1 MKFRSL
7 RVIKWYSATLGAS
20 VGAVLFAY
28 LGFVPVLP
36 GIVVFSLICYGSLAS
51 LRPTEEESNPYHK
64 LSESIAIVGIISF
77 LPLIMLTDFLAALVV
92 FIGFAQ
98 LALNFQTYD
107 YRRFYV
113 GMAVSFVF
121 ICVGAAE
128 SKSGFYLVFFLIYT
142 ILAGMSIGYAYMAQR
157 QNMESPQWDWTS
169 RTRVSLL
176 MVGLALV
183 IYLALPRFQAG
194 GWFSQPSSDHF
205 YHNKKWE
212 SEAKKNENN
221 HVVDLLSELT
231 EKERDEQN
239 RLNPDGLTE
248 KGNDNSDHDGKNKS
262 GELKESDGN
271 PHEQKSLNPE
281 GLTEKGDENSDHDRK
296 NKSDDYEYRGFK
308 RKFDINTPDAKGH
321 RFSNHIVARMRSD
334 HSQYLRVR
342 IFDIFDGMSWHA
354 SSDQSVFVGM
364 GFDGVELMPPGAYA
378 SSELNS
384 YEIYIESNI
393 GNYIPVAAVP
403 VKLKFPATAVTMNIF
418 GQLCSP
424 GALREGT
431 SYAVVSQHNVLNGRL
446 FAELDH
452 QPLPSYLQLPP
463 LMDQRIGEL
472 AGKITEGAT
481 SQLAKAVALE
491 SHLRSQYKYD
501 FNSAFISQKHTP
513 LSEFLFERKRGH
525 CEYFASA
532 LSIMLRTQNISSRLV
547 TGFSAGNRNPMTGY
561 YDIYAIDGH
570 AWVEAFVD
578 NQGWVILEPTAYYD
592 GPLLK
597 EEKLSAQQI
606 NDYVYRE
613 TRLRKALGQ
622 DKPTLEGIINA
633 LWQLIYVMVS
643 AGLGYVK
650 LFILTC
656 WQGIVF
662 MLIVISGV
670 WYGWLKYK
678 GTWSAYRL
686 NKKVAAHCTGQPE
699 KDVEFYLAA
708 IEELL
713 KITGFKNTPGFT
725 IERYLTHIQSIGG
738 VQEEDTLSAS
748 FNRIY
753 YNNEPGDQEAA
764 RNYKLIFQNVY
775 ALGFHHLQT
784 IAKNKCS

>member
-7 RVIKWYSATLGAS
+7 RVIKWYSATLGVS

-28 LGFVPVLP
+28 LGVLPVLP

-77 LPLIMLTDFLAALVV
+77 LPLIMLSDFLAALVV

-98 LALNFQTYD
+98 VALNFQTYD

-113 GMAVSFVF
+113 GLAVSFVF

-142 ILAGMSIGYAYMAQR
+142 ILASMSLGYAFMAQR
-157 QNMESPQWDWTS
+157 QNMESPQWDGSS
-169 RTRVSLL
+169 RIRVSLML
-176 MVGLALV
+176 IGLAFV
-183 IYLALPRFQAG
+183 IYLTLPRFQAG

-205 YHNKKWE
+205 YQNKQWE
-212 SEAKKNENN
+212 AEAKKNENN

-231 EKERDEQN
+231 ETERDEQN
-239 RLNPDGLTE
+239 SLNPDGLTE
-248 KGNDNSDHDGKNKS
+248 KG
-262 GELKESDGN
+262 
-271 PHEQKSLNPE
+271 
-281 GLTEKGDENSDHDRK
+281 DENSGHDRM
-296 NKSDDYEYRGFK
+296 NKSEDYDYRGFK
-308 RKFDINTPDAKGH
+308 RKFDINTPDAKGD

-334 HSQYLRVR
+334 HPQYLRVR
-342 IFDIFDGMSWHA
+342 IFDIFDGLSWHE
-354 SSDQSVFVGM
+354 SSDQSVFVGI
-364 GFDGVELMPPGAYA
+364 GFDGVELMPSETYS
-378 SSELNS
+378 SSELNG
-384 YEIYIESNI
+384 YEIYIEQNI
-393 GNYIPVAAVP
+393 GNYIPAAAVP
-403 VKLKFPATAVTMNIF
+403 VKLKFPASVVTMNIF

-424 GALREGT
+424 GDLSEGA

-446 FAELDH
+446 FAELNY

-463 LMDQRIGEL
+463 RMDQRIGEL
-472 AGKITEGAT
+472 AGEITEGAT
-481 SQLAKAVALE
+481 SQLEKAVALE
-491 SHLRSQYKYD
+491 SHLRTRYKYD

-532 LSIMLRTQNISSRLV
+532 LAIMLRTQNISSRLV
-547 TGFSAGNRNPMTGY
+547 TGFSAANRNPMTGY

-578 NQGWVILEPTAYYD
+578 NQGWVILEPTAYFD

-613 TRLRKALGQ
+613 TRLREALGQ
-622 DKPTLEGIINA
+622 GKLTLEGIMISV
-633 LWQLIYVMVS
+633 WHLIYVMVS

-650 LFILTC
+650 LFILSF

-662 MLIVISGV
+662 ILIVISGV

-686 NKKVAAHCTGQPE
+686 NKKVAAHCAAQPD

-708 IEELL
+708 IEDLL
-713 KITGFKNTPGFT
+713 KMAGFKKEPGFT
-725 IERYLTHIQSIGG
+725 IERYLAHIQSIGG
-738 VQEEDTLSAS
+738 VQKEDMLSAS
-748 FNRIY
+748 FNQIF
-753 YNNEPGDQEAA
+753 YNNEPGDQVAA
-764 RNYKLIFQNVY
+764 RNYKQIFQNLY
-775 ALGFHHLQT
+775 ALGFHHLQS
-784 IAKNKCS
+784 IAKKQMLVTIS